1 MKNLFWT
8 ITANLIQAITK
19 WGYLILIARILT
31 KADVGEYGLGL
42 ALTAP
47 IVLFFNFRLRTL
59 LVTSFDG
66 NFNVFKSLRNILD
79 ILSIIFIAV
88 IALLIYKPYF
98 ILIILIGLIKLL
110 DLKSEL
116 YYSLPHYFNNLVV
129 PAKLIIYK
137 SILLSLVFLSTM
149 LISKDLTITLFIQAT
164 IQLIFLVYESKICL
178 NFIDEEKTSFNN
190 EPVIFKTLITSG
202 IVLGFVQLI
211 VSLNSNIPRLFIE
224 NILDVSKLADYSIL
238 AYIFTI
244 GNVFISAVVNN
255 ILPRLRVLKINGNL
269 DLLKR
274 LIFLKIPTLVLTIS
288 LIVVPVVYMFGIELI
303 SFIYGKEYYNENNK
317 LVLTVLFIA
326 LLINGYSAIID
337 NTLIVFELMNKQIY
351 ISIIVLAVTLILSYY
366 LINEY
371 DLIGASLTIIIV
383 NLLQLLLRIGY
394 LTIGLKGGIK
404 N

>member
-66 NFNVFKSLRNILD
+66 NFNIFKTLRNILD

-98 ILIILIGLIKLL
+98 ILIILIGLIKIL

-137 SILLSLVFLSTM
+137 SILLSLVFICTM

-269 DLLKR
+269 DVLKR
-274 LIFLKIPTLVLTIS
+274 LIFLKIPSLVLTIS
-288 LIVVPVVYMFGIELI
+288 LIVVPVVYMLGIELI

-366 LINEY
+366 LINKY